1 MTETV
6 TPQQAQLA
14 RVAYVVTNGAKNA
27 GVAVSEATMQ
37 RLAMSIHKFMLEEGI
52 FFDYQARVDRE
63 AAAMET
69 DNQ

>member
-1 MTETV
+1 V
-6 TPQQAQLA
+6 TACEAQLA
-14 RVAYVVTNGAKNA
+14 RVAWVVKNGANNA

-63 AAAMET
+63 AAAIEK
-69 DNQ
+69 DIG